1 MSSGVPHLLKGKVAL
16 VTGSSRGMGRQN
28 AIALAQHGASVVVNY
43 VKGAA
48 PAEEVVKEIESHG
61 GKAVA
66 IQADI
71 SKPEQVEKLFTEA
84 VKHFGQLNIVMS
96 NSGMSLTRARALYSQ
111 RI

>member
-1 MSSGVPHLLKGKVAL
+1 MSPAPQILAGKVAL
-16 VTGSSRGMGRQN
+16 VTGSSRGMGKQN

-61 GKAVA
+61 GKAIA

-96 NSGMSLTRARALYSQ
+96 NSGMTLTRDAAELADCS
-111 RI
+111 

>member
-1 MSSGVPHLLKGKVAL
+1 
-16 VTGSSRGMGRQN
+16 MGRQN

-61 GKAVA
+61 SKAIA

-96 NSGMSLTRARALYSQ
+96 NSGMSLPWARVLYSH

>member
-1 MSSGVPHLLKGKVAL
+1 MSSSVPQTLAGKVAL

-43 VKGAA
+43 VKGADA
-48 PAEEVVKEIESHG
+48 AEEVVKEIESHG
-61 GKAVA
+61 GKAIAV
-66 IQADI
+66 QADI

-96 NSGMSLTRARALYSQ
+96 NSGMSLTWARSLGSQ
-111 RI
+111 FV